1 MRLITKESACITKNM
16 QEVQSSNC
24 RRYCVAQMWVVSVIL
39 LLTTAVF
46 SVSAEQIELSAASAA
61 RAHFTGDGLQ
71 VSNLYSK
78 LLPFSIDSIC
88 NRSFGGFYIVDG
100 DLFYASFSL
109 CSIYY
114 RSSLLACAQK
124 STNVY

>member
-1 MRLITKESACITKNM
+1 MRLIRKQSAYITKNM

-24 RRYCVAQMWVVSVIL
+24 RRYCVDQMWVVSVIL

-46 SVSAEQIELSAASAA
+46 SVSAEQIELSAAP

-78 LLPFSIDSIC
+78 LLPFS
-88 NRSFGGFYIVDG
+88 N
-100 DLFYASFSL
+100 
-109 CSIYY
+109 
-114 RSSLLACAQK
+114 
-124 STNVY
+124 